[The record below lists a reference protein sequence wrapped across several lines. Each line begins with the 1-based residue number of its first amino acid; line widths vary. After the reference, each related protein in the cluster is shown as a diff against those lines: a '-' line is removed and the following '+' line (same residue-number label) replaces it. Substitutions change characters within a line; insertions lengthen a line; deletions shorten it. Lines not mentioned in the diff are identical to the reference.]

1 MVKGGKTMR
10 QKLAMLNL
18 AVCIDVIYL
27 GLAYIGLLLM
37 ERMVFASLVG

>member
-27 GLAYIGLLLM
+27 GLAYIGLWLLDNTG
-37 ERMVFASLVG
+37 FASFVG